1 MLLHRE
7 FKGQPKVKWYVILAL
22 PFAQRL
28 LCNFQ
33 FFLQKNATACKN
45 SEELKKNICVLAQG
59 RLNTF
64 HIWEWV
70 PIGKIHQTCDLV
82 QLFAFYAT
90 FFANLV
96 PINKNGGNDFSS
108 PYVWLDLF

>member
-22 PFAQRL
+22 PFAKRL

-45 SEELKKNICVLAQG
+45 SEELKKNICVFAQG
-59 RLNTF
+59 RVNTF

-70 PIGKIHQTCDLV
+70 PIGKIHQTCDMV

-90 FFANLV
+90 FLQMLSLSTKMGV
-96 PINKNGGNDFSS
+96 I
-108 PYVWLDLF
+108 